1 VIETINQSDLHRF
14 KIHPLY
20 KLILL
25 LLIMRTSF
33 SCVDGD
39 LVNPDPEA
47 PIITSFVPESGAPGS
62 EVNIFGENFNGTP
75 GKDSVYLNGY
85 GAEIISSS
93 STQIGLIVPDSATT
107 GPITVKELV
116 THKRGISSSDYEVIA
131 SEDFPE
137 IYKLKPTSGVVGTS
151 FQILGANFGENIDAV
166 TVRIGPDTTIVN
178 SVIDSIIVTSVPVG
192 ATTGPV
198 TVSID
203 SITAVGPEF
212 TVLDE
217 EPPAPVITSIDPVS
231 GKVGATVTIKGE
243 NFSDI
248 PSENT
253 VTFNEAEAVVNS
265 ATSTVLVVVV
275 PDDATTGLIF
285 VTVGGLTSNGFN
297 FSVESTPPQISSIN
311 PTSGP
316 FDTKVSITGTNFSEV
331 MAENTVMFN
340 GNEAITTSASA
351 TQLIAIVPRGAGTG
365 PVSVTTNGLT
375 AMGPL
380 FTYIKTALVNTYAG
394 NGNAGFVD
402 GPATT
407 AEFNGAS
414 RMDVNSSGEIFMADF
429 TNHSIRKINTKN
441 EVSTFSGDG
450 SSGFVNGAVSG
461 AKYNQPFGVAIDDD
475 GNMYIADASNHVIR
489 KISTSNV
496 VSTYAGNG
504 QAGFSD
510 GQADVA
516 AFNGP
521 SDVAVDSDGNVYVA
535 DLNNHAIRKIDKNGN
550 VSTIAG
556 NGTAG
561 FTDSKGSAARFYL
574 PSGLG
579 IDNQNN
585 VYVAD
590 LANHAIR
597 RVDIGGNVT
606 TVAGNGTAG
615 SADGS
620 LAAARFNFP
629 YDVDLDELGNLYIA
643 DGKNHKIRIITTSN
657 TVETLAGSG
666 TEGFL
671 DGIAGD
677 AMFNDPTG
685 IKVINSERI
694 YVGDTENNR
703 VRVISF
709 E

>member
-1 VIETINQSDLHRF
+1 
-14 KIHPLY
+14 
-20 KLILL
+20 
-25 LLIMRTSF
+25 MRTSF

-166 TVRIGPDTTIVN
+166 TVRIGLDTTIVN

-203 SITAVGPEF
+203 SMTAVGPEF

-231 GKVGATVTIKGE
+231 GKVGTTVTIKGE
-243 NFSDI
+243 NFSDV
-248 PSENT
+248 PSDNT
-253 VTFNEAEAVVNS
+253 VTFNEAEAVLNS
-265 ATSTVLVVVV
+265 ATLTELVVVV
-275 PDDATTGLIF
+275 PDDATTGLVF
-285 VTVGGLTSNGFN
+285 VTVSGLTSNGVN
-297 FSVESTPPQISSIN
+297 FSVESTLPQISSIN
-311 PTSGP
+311 PTIGP
-316 FDTKVSITGTNFSEV
+316 FDTHVTITGENFSDV
-331 MAENTVMFN
+331 LTENIVMFN
-340 GNEAITTSASA
+340 GKEAIITSAS
-351 TQLIAIVPRGAGTG
+351 TTSLVAIVPRGAGTG
-365 PVSVTTNGLT
+365 PVSATTNGLT
-375 AMGPL
+375 AIGPDFNYL
-380 FTYIKTALVNTYAG
+380 KTALVNTYAG

-402 GPATT
+402 GPAMS

-414 RMDVNSSGEIFMADF
+414 RMDMNSSGEIFIADF
-429 TNHSIRKINTKN
+429 TNHSIRKINTKF
-441 EVSTFSGDG
+441 EVSTYSGDG
-450 SSGFVNGAVSG
+450 SPGFVNGAVSG
-461 AKYNQPFGVAIDDD
+461 AKFNQPLGVAIDNE
-475 GNMYIADASNHVIR
+475 GNMYIADAGNHVIR

-504 QAGFSD
+504 QAGFAD
-510 GQADVA
+510 GAANVA

-521 SDVAVDSDGNVYVA
+521 TDVAVDADGNVYVT
-535 DLNNHAIRKIDKNGN
+535 DLNNHAIRKIDTNGN
-550 VSTIAG
+550 VSTLAG

-561 FTDSKGSAARFYL
+561 FTDSKGSAARFYF

-585 VYVAD
+585 VVVAD

-597 RVDIGGNVT
+597 KVDAGGNVT
-606 TVAGNGTAG
+606 TIAGNGTAG

-620 LAAARFNFP
+620 LAAARFKLP
-629 YDVDLDELGNLYIA
+629 YDVDLDASGNMYIA
-643 DGKNHKIRIITTSN
+643 DSKNHKIRIITISN
-657 TVETLAGSG
+657 RVETLAGSG

-671 DGIAGD
+671 DGLAGD

-685 IKVINSERI
+685 IKVIHSELI
-694 YVGDTENNR
+694 YIGDTENNR
-703 VRVISF
+703 IRVITF